1 MPGST
6 KQKDELRV
14 AVDTG
19 GTFTDCVWVEDGR
32 VRMLKV
38 FSTPDDPSRAIVAAL
53 EKICGLETP
62 VRGIVL
68 LHGTTVG
75 TNTLLQRKGARVA
88 FVTTKG
94 FEDAIEIG
102 RQARPKLYDFFFDR
116 IEPLVPKELRFG
128 IDERTAADGEI
139 LIAPSAEDLGEL
151 AKRIAQA
158 NPESLAISLLFS
170 FANPKNEQAVGQALD
185 ALKIPLSISHEIL
198 PEFREYERTSTVVIN
213 AYLQPVMQRYLRNLR
228 RDLASNL

>member
-88 FVTTKG
+88 FVTTAG
-94 FEDAIEIG
+94 FEDTIEIG

-116 IEPLVPKELRFG
+116 IEPLVPPELRFG
-128 IDERTAADGEI
+128 VKERTTSDGEI
-139 LIAPSAEDLGEL
+139 LIAPENLDSL
-151 AKRIAQA
+151 AVKITSQR
-158 NPESLAISLLFS
+158 PESIALSLLFS
-170 FANPKNEQAVGQALD
+170 FANPKNEQQVAATLNKLG
-185 ALKIPLSISHEIL
+185 IPLSISHQLL
-198 PEFREYERTSTVVIN
+198 PEFREYER
-213 AYLQPVMQRYLRNLR
+213 
-228 RDLASNL
+228 AS

>member
-53 EKICGLETP
+53 EKICGPETP

-94 FEDAIEIG
+94 FEDTIEIG

-116 IEPLVPKELRFG
+116 IEPLVPPELRFG
-128 IDERTAADGEI
+128 VAERTAPSCEVSQPATSLDAVANA
-139 LIAPSAEDLGEL
+139 IA
-151 AKRIAQA
+151 AKQPDSIAV
-158 NPESLAISLLFS
+158 SLLFS
-170 FANPKNEQAVGQALD
+170 FSNPENEQ
-185 ALKIPLSISHEIL
+185 
-198 PEFREYERTSTVVIN
+198 
-213 AYLQPVMQRYLRNLR
+213 
-228 RDLASNL
+228 